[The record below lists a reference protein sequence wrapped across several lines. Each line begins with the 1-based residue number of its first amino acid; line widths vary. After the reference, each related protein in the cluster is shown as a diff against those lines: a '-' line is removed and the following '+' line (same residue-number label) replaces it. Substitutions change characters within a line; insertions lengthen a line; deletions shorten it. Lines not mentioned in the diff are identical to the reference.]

1 MSGSGTSPVHF
12 QKDNNTM
19 ERKIKEVQDSTIV
32 MTQLVMP
39 NDTNPL
45 NNLMGGNLMRWMDV
59 AAAICGGKHCEQYV
73 VTASVDHVSFERAI
87 QLGEVV
93 TIKAY
98 VTRAFSTSV
107 EIFVEVFASSMRGG
121 ASVKCN
127 HAYFT
132 FVAIDQET
140 GKPVPIPDLNPVSSE
155 EKKRYEGANRRR
167 ELRLILAGRMDAK
180 DAREIKAYFSE
191 L

>member
-1 MSGSGTSPVHF
+1 M
-12 QKDNNTM
+12 N
-19 ERKIKEVQDSTIV
+19 RKIKEVQDSSVV

-45 NNLMGGNLMRWMDV
+45 NNLMGGNLMKWMDV

-87 QLGEVV
+87 RLGEVV

-121 ASVKCN
+121 PSVKCN

-132 FVAIDQET
+132 FVAIDQESS
-140 GKPVPIPDLNPVSSE
+140 KPVPVPIPDLNPVSSE
-155 EKKRYEGANRRR
+155 EEKRYEGAKRRR
-167 ELRLILAGRMDAK
+167 ELRLILAGRMDARDAK
-180 DAREIKAYFSE
+180 DLKAYFAE
-191 L
+191 I

>member
-1 MSGSGTSPVHF
+1 MS
-12 QKDNNTM
+12 
-19 ERKIKEVQDSTIV
+19 RKIKEVQDSIVV

-59 AAAICGGKHCEQYV
+59 AAAICSGKHCEEYV

-87 QLGEVV
+87 ALGEVV
-93 TIKAY
+93 KLKAY

-107 EIFVEVFASSMRGG
+107 EVFVEVFSSSMRGG
-121 ASVKCN
+121 PSVKCN

-132 FVAIDQET
+132 FVAIDQENH
-140 GKPVPIPDLNPVSSE
+140 KPVPIPDLNPVSSE
-155 EKKRYEGANRRR
+155 EKKRYEGAQRRR
-167 ELRLILAGRMDAK
+167 EVRLILAGRIEAK
-180 DAREIKAYFSE
+180 DATEVKAYFAKQ
-191 L
+191 